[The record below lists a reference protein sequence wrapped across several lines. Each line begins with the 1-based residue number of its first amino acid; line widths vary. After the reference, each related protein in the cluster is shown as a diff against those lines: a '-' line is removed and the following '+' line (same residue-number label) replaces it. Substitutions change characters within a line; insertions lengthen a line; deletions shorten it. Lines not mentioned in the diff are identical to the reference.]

1 MMLAYPASFTFIS
14 DEVSQD
20 PAAVVAFA
28 RRHGFGG
35 FELRS
40 MFGRQF
46 RDLTQ
51 ADVREIRQRADDAG
65 LRVLGC
71 ATPVFKCRLDVVSE
85 CEAHRDIFRRSVET
99 AQALDCRLL
108 RVFSFLRRSD
118 RATDDDL
125 ARAAAE
131 INALLP
137 LCPETIR
144 LGVENEAS
152 CIAGTGEELERLL
165 QGNLAS
171 QVGIIWDPCNVLY
184 VSSFTDVA
192 TAGFAPIGGKLA
204 HVHVKDA
211 RREIAG
217 PVACPV
223 GMGDVGWP
231 RHFQEIE
238 ASGYAG
244 LFSLETHWRRQ
255 ALDPGELH
263 LPGGFGFS
271 AGGEAASETCLARI
285 RQMVARV

>member
-1 MMLAYPASFTFIS
+1 MKPAFPSSFTFIS

-20 PAAVVAFA
+20 PAVVVAFA
-28 RRHGFGG
+28 RRHGLAG

-46 RDLTQ
+46 RDLTP
-51 ADVREIRQRADDAG
+51 ADIREIRQRTNDAG
-65 LRVLGC
+65 MRVVSC
-71 ATPVFKCRLDVVSE
+71 ATPVFKCPLGLAHE

-108 RVFSFLRRSD
+108 RVFTFLRRSE
-118 RATDDDL
+118 RATDDDV

-137 LCPETIR
+137 LCPEGIR

-152 CIAGTGEELERLL
+152 CIVATGEEVGRFLRSD
-165 QGNLAS
+165 LAP

-192 TAGFAPIGGKLA
+192 TAGFASIGGKLA

-211 RREIAG
+211 CRERTG
-217 PVACPV
+217 PAACPV
-223 GMGDVGWP
+223 GRGDVGWP
-231 RHFQEIE
+231 AHFQEI
-238 ASGYAG
+238 AATGYAG
-244 LFSLETHWRRQ
+244 LYSLETHWRRQ
-255 ALDPGELH
+255 ALDQKELH
-263 LPGGFGFS
+263 LPGGYGFS
-271 AGGEAASETCLARI
+271 AGGEAASETCLAEIGR
-285 RQMVARV
+285 MVAGA

>member
-20 PAAVVAFA
+20 PAVVVAFA
-28 RRHGFGG
+28 QRHGFGG

-51 ADVREIRQRADDAG
+51 ADIRAIRQRADDAG

-71 ATPVFKCRLDVVSE
+71 ATPVFKCRLDVASE

-152 CIAGTGEELERLL
+152 CIVGTGEEVGRLL
-165 QGNLAS
+165 QSNLAP

-192 TAGFAPIGGKLA
+192 TAGFVPIGRKLA

-211 RREIAG
+211 RRENAG

-231 RHFQEIE
+231 SHFQEIE
-238 ASGYAG
+238 ATGYAG

-255 ALDPGELH
+255 ALDQRELH

-271 AGGEAASETCLARI
+271 AGGEAASEACLAQI
-285 RQMVARV
+285 RQMVVGA